1 MRVGLNATCFDFRPS
16 GANQRFYGIYGALIR
31 SRPDIEFV
39 IYEPADVPVARRFAG
54 ARNITVRRTPLP
66 SIGRVARV
74 RAGLGYW
81 RRALRADRL
90 DLFESFHLPMVVAP
104 DCPTLFTIHDLR
116 PLLPDQSRIARLLA
130 SAVTRHALA
139 NAARVITVSDVMREA
154 ILAYRPGTPVVTI
167 HNGVDPR
174 PFQQPA
180 APSRFVDALDL
191 PPAFMLTVGHLEA
204 RKNLP
209 LLADAVALLKVR
221 GLARPLV
228 ICGND
233 TGDRARVEARIAE
246 RGVGDLVRIVGGADD
261 AAVRALYAACRLLV
275 FPSRYEGFGIPVL
288 EAMAAERPVALSAI
302 PPFREIMQERG
313 AFFPPGD
320 AAAAAE
326 AIDQMWSDD
335 AEREHMVAFGRTR
348 VRDFGFDRL
357 AGQVADLY
365 REIS

>member
-31 SRPDIEFV
+31 ARADIEFV
-39 IYEPADVPVARRFAG
+39 VYEPADVPVAERFAG
-54 ARNITVRRTPLP
+54 ARNVVVRRTPLP

-81 RRALRADRL
+81 RRTLKADRL

-116 PLLPDQSRIARLLA
+116 PLLPDQSRVARALA
-130 SAVTRHALA
+130 SVVTRYALA
-139 NAARVITVSDVMREA
+139 HAARVITVSEIMREA
-154 ILAYRPGTPVVTI
+154 ILAYRPGTRAVTI

-174 PFQQPA
+174 PFQRPA
-180 APSRFVDALDL
+180 AASRFVAALGL
-191 PPAFMLTVGHLEA
+191 PNAFMLTVGHLEA

-209 LLADAVALLKVR
+209 LLVDAIALLKGR

-246 RGVGDLVRIVGGADD
+246 RGVGELVRIVGGADD
-261 AAVRALYAACRLLV
+261 AGVRALYAACRLLV

-302 PPFREIMQERG
+302 PPFREIMQGQG
-313 AFFPPGD
+313 AFFPPD
-320 AAAAAE
+320 DAVAAADAVE
-326 AIDQMWSDD
+326 RMWSDD
-335 AEREHMVAFGRTR
+335 SARAEMVAYGRER

-365 REIS
+365 REVS